1 MAVLP
6 SQAARVR
13 LRRTNLE
20 PRGEQAQVHLPV
32 KKDILPI
39 TADVNAEGHLTV
51 GGCDAVELAA
61 KFGTP
66 LFVVDEATLRAQCRG
81 YAEAFRAPGVETEV
95 IYASKAFVCQA
106 MCKIAVEESL
116 SIDVSSGGELFVALA
131 AGVPAAKICM
141 HGNNKTPSELEFAI
155 REKVGRLVVD
165 SFNELELLGRLAQ
178 ERGAR
183 PQVLL
188 RITPGI
194 KPSTHSYIQT
204 GQIDSK
210 FGFGL
215 SDGTAME
222 AIRVALS
229 TKAVELKGIHA
240 HIGSQIFALHSYA
253 KAIELIVDFMEQAR
267 DQTGFVVGELNAGGG
282 LGISY
287 EAADEP
293 STITEYA
300 EVIIGGVA
308 RQTEEHGLPMPKVM
322 IEPGRSIV
330 GNAGITLY
338 RVGTIKKIPRVRTY
352 ISVDGGMSDNIRP
365 MLYDAVYEAFIANKA
380 AEKRTVTATV
390 AGKHCESGD
399 ILVRDAR
406 LPQVEVGDVL
416 CTPATGAYG
425 YVMASNYNKQPRP
438 AVVMVSDGRA
448 RIIIRRETYED
459 LIRLEVP

>member
-1 MAVLP
+1 M
-6 SQAARVR
+6 
-13 LRRTNLE
+13 
-20 PRGEQAQVHLPV
+20 HLPV
-32 KKDILPI
+32 KKDILPL
-39 TADVNAEGHLTV
+39 TAEVNGRGHLV
-51 GGCDAVELAA
+51 IGGCDTTELAD

-66 LFVVDEATLRAQCRG
+66 LFVYDEATLRAQCRA
-81 YAEAFRAPGVETEV
+81 YADAFRASGVDTEV
-95 IYASKAFVCQA
+95 IYAGKAFICKA
-106 MCKIAVEESL
+106 MCEIAIQEGLSL
-116 SIDVSSGGELFVALA
+116 DVSSGGELFVALS
-131 AGVPAAKICM
+131 AGVPAEKTYL

-155 REKVGRLVVD
+155 REGVGRLVVD
-165 SFNELELLGRLAQ
+165 SFNELDLITKLAA
-178 ERGAR
+178 ERKAR
-183 PQVLL
+183 PKILL

-215 SDGTAME
+215 ADGTALE
-222 AIRVALS
+222 AITRVLA
-229 TKAVELKGIHA
+229 TDEVELAGLHA
-240 HIGSQIFALHSYA
+240 HIGSQIFKLHSYA
-253 KAIELIVDFMEQAR
+253 KAIELIVDFIAEIKAKS
-267 DQTGFVVGELNAGGG
+267 GFVCGELNTGGG

-293 STITEYA
+293 STIEEYA
-300 EVIIGGVA
+300 DVVIGNVQKA
-308 RQTEEHGLPMPKVM
+308 TAKHGLPMPKVM

-365 MLYDAVYEAFIANKA
+365 MLYDAAYEAFIANKA
-380 AEKRTVTATV
+380 DQKRQVTATI

-399 ILVRDAR
+399 VLVKDAK
-406 LPQVEVGDVL
+406 LAPVEVGDVL

-425 YVMASNYNKQPRP
+425 YVMASNYNKQPKP
-438 AVVMVSDGRA
+438 AVVLAADGNA

-459 LIRLEVP
+459 LVRLEV